1 MQRTIIGFHQDA
13 TQEWV
18 ADLECGHQQHV
29 RHPPPWLRP
38 SGSFRLKAVAV
49 AQGAGTLLVAPWRH
63 GGVDV
68 VSRVCFRSGHR
79 VPQSPACRFGN
90 SAISP
95 SPRRSLLESTAR
107 DRRAAQF
114 GPLGATTSSPSLSLS
129 STLASFSL
137 RQPGPPARAPSD
149 TSAPSPTVSTSARSV
164 SVGRS
169 LRERTAAGAEASHT

>member
-29 RHPPPWLRP
+29 RHTPPWLRP

-49 AQGAGTLLVAPWRH
+49 AQGAVTLLVAPWRH

-114 GPLGATTSSPSLSLS
+114 GPLGATTSEVVKLS
-129 STLASFSL
+129 
-137 RQPGPPARAPSD
+137 
-149 TSAPSPTVSTSARSV
+149 V
-164 SVGRS
+164 
-169 LRERTAAGAEASHT
+169 